1 MDRAQRMDDMG
12 SRDVARASVMLAMTR
27 TREEERRFKE
37 EYAAEGI
44 RTAAV
49 DFGGE
54 FLPSVSRIV
63 ERAVI
68 AAKREGVIADTSHEE
83 GVVAGATHEAIMQI
97 SAKAM
102 GLMSQVPH
110 PFRFRYGFA
119 LPMSGLSPN
128 DNPLNSGKIY
138 HAHIIKHRF
147 KSHMIVS
154 AMDMFPQSPD
164 TAFLFTGGN
173 GYAKPGIF

>member
-83 GVVAGATHEAIMQI
+83 GVVAGGDARGHHADLCQGHGPERRRQDRHRPLRA
-97 SAKAM
+97 AC
-102 GLMSQVPH
+102 GRL
-110 PFRFRYGFA
+110 A
-119 LPMSGLSPN
+119 LPGDRSG
-128 DNPLNSGKIY
+128 
-138 HAHIIKHRF
+138 A
-147 KSHMIVS
+147 
-154 AMDMFPQSPD
+154 PQ
-164 TAFLFTGGN
+164 
-173 GYAKPGIF
+173 

>member
-1 MDRAQRMDDMG
+1 MDRAQRMGDMG

-68 AAKREGVIADTSHEE
+68 AAKRGGVVADTSHEE

-102 GLMSQVPH
+102 GLNV
-110 PFRFRYGFA
+110 G
-119 LPMSGLSPN
+119 
-128 DNPLNSGKIY
+128 GKIGIARCEQ
-138 HAHIIKHRF
+138 HVAVSLFLAIRLVHLNEICLGMSHR
-147 KSHMIVS
+147 SV
-154 AMDMFPQSPD
+154 
-164 TAFLFTGGN
+164 
-173 GYAKPGIF
+173 

>member
-68 AAKREGVIADTSHEE
+68 AAKREGVIA
-83 GVVAGATHEAIMQI
+83 GATHEAIMQI

-102 GLMSQVPH
+102 GLNV
-110 PFRFRYGFA
+110 G
-119 LPMSGLSPN
+119 
-128 DNPLNSGKIY
+128 GKIGIARCEQ
-138 HAHIIKHRF
+138 HVAVSLFLAIGLVHLNEICLGMSHR
-147 KSHMIVS
+147 SV
-154 AMDMFPQSPD
+154 
-164 TAFLFTGGN
+164 
-173 GYAKPGIF
+173 

>member
-54 FLPSVSRIV
+54 FLLSVSRIV

-102 GLMSQVPH
+102 GLNV
-110 PFRFRYGFA
+110 G
-119 LPMSGLSPN
+119 
-128 DNPLNSGKIY
+128 GKIGIARCEQ
-138 HAHIIKHRF
+138 HVAVSLFLAIGLVHLNEICLGMSHR
-147 KSHMIVS
+147 SV
-154 AMDMFPQSPD
+154 
-164 TAFLFTGGN
+164 
-173 GYAKPGIF
+173 

>member
-102 GLMSQVPH
+102 GLNV
-110 PFRFRYGFA
+110 G
-119 LPMSGLSPN
+119 
-128 DNPLNSGKIY
+128 GKIGIARCEQ
-138 HAHIIKHRF
+138 HVAVSLFLGMSHR
-147 KSHMIVS
+147 SV
-154 AMDMFPQSPD
+154 
-164 TAFLFTGGN
+164 
-173 GYAKPGIF
+173 